1 LSSILK
7 ALKKLEN
14 EAPVKSDIGSSQHK
28 FYTKKSIHKRI
39 KSALPSNKHL
49 LIIFTTLLLMV
60 GSGLTLTFKPWKKQL
75 SPTAKTDLN
84 SNLTPIIPSETKVKT
99 YTIKQETTRFL
110 KDSEKFDPPNKAVK
124 KPSLPAYKLKKE
136 EPELFVK
143 TETDPTKIVGV
154 PEEKPFSQEPIKKSA
169 LTGGNEEV
177 SEQKANKAKFT
188 SIPIRS
194 ANESMLE
201 IQAIAWSSNPEK
213 RMAVINSQIVHEG
226 GVVEKATVKHI
237 GKNEVVIM
245 KGSEKWRQLFG
256 K

>member
-1 LSSILK
+1 M
-7 ALKKLEN
+7 
-14 EAPVKSDIGSSQHK
+14 KSDIESNRHQ

-39 KSALPSNKHL
+39 NSALPSHKHL
-49 LIIFTTLLLMV
+49 LIIFTTLILMV
-60 GSGLTLTFKPWKKQL
+60 GSGLVLTFKPWVKQP

-84 SNLTPIIPSETKVKT
+84 SELTPTNPSEINATT
-99 YTIKQETTRFL
+99 PTIKQETTRIL

-124 KPSLPAYKLKKE
+124 EPSLSAKKFKKE

-143 TETDPTKIVGV
+143 TEIDPTEMAGI
-154 PEEKPFSQEPIKKSA
+154 PEEKPFSQEPIKKST
-169 LTGGNEEV
+169 LTGGNEEA
-177 SEQKANKAKFT
+177 SEQKANKAQFT

-213 RMAVINSQIVHEG
+213 RMTVINGQIVHEG
-226 GVVEKATVKHI
+226 EMVERATVKHI
-237 GKNEVVIM
+237 GKNEVVII

>member
-75 SPTAKTDLN
+75 SPTAKTD
-84 SNLTPIIPSETKVKT
+84 
-99 YTIKQETTRFL
+99 
-110 KDSEKFDPPNKAVK
+110 SEKFDPPNKAVK
-124 KPSLPAYKLKKE
+124 KPSLPEYKLKKE

-154 PEEKPFSQEPIKKSA
+154 PEEKPFSQEPIKKS
-169 LTGGNEEV
+169 
-177 SEQKANKAKFT
+177 KAKFT

>member
-14 EAPVKSDIGSSQHK
+14 EAPVKSDIGSSLHQ
-28 FYTKKSIHKRI
+28 FYTKKSIHKRVNGD
-39 KSALPSNKHL
+39 LPSNKHL
-49 LIIFTTLLLMV
+49 LIIFTTLILMA
-60 GSGLTLTFKPWKKQL
+60 GGGLILTFKPWKKEP
-75 SPTAKTDLN
+75 SPTAKIDLN
-84 SNLTPIIPSETKVKT
+84 SELTPIIPTETKAT
-99 YTIKQETTRFL
+99 TPTIKQETTRFQ

-124 KPSLPAYKLKKE
+124 EPSLSAHKFKKE

-143 TETDPTKIVGV
+143 TETDPTEMAGV
-154 PEEKPFSQEPIKKSA
+154 FEKKSFSQKPIKKNT
-169 LTGGNEEV
+169 LTGGNEEA
-177 SEQKANKAKFT
+177 SEQKIDMGPFT

-194 ANESMLE
+194 ANESMLKL
-201 IQAIAWSSNPEK
+201 QAIAWSSNPEK
-213 RMAVINSQIVHEG
+213 RMAVINDQIVHEG
-226 GVVEKATVKHI
+226 GMVERATVKHI